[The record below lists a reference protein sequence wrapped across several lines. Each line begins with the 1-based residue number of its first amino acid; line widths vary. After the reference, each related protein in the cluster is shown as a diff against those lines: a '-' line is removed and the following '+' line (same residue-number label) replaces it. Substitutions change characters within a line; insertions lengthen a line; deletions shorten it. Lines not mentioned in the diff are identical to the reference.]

1 MAYKSEKQ
9 KVTIFLEPDE
19 KDKLRAVAK
28 AEGRSMASQAR
39 QAVLQSMASVPAS
52 RVPRDSRS
60 VVDD

>member
-19 KDKLRAVAK
+19 KAKLREVAK

-39 QAVLQSMASVPAS
+39 QAVIKNITWHTST
-52 RVPRDSRS
+52 RS
-60 VVDD
+60 ALDD